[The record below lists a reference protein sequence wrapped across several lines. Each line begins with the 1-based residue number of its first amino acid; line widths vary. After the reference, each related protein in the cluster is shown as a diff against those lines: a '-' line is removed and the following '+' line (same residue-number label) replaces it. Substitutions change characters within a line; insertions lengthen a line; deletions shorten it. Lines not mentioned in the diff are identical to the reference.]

1 MEPRTQA
8 IDTTTWSATLRAIGR
23 VHSPFVEALGTPV
36 QNYAAQ
42 SHAGGLTNLDGT
54 QPHAVTDV
62 RGGRGTLEVFP
73 EWTDALQDMEG
84 CPRIWILFWVHR
96 AAPTRTKVRP
106 YRDTTE
112 RGLFSTR
119 APARPNP
126 IGISCVKLLGV
137 SDRFVHVAELDALD
151 GSPLL
156 DIKPYVD
163 GYDCFPGI
171 APAWLGSGS
180 VRHGAMVADGRFED
194 AGR

>member
-1 MEPRTQA
+1 MELDSRDD
-8 IDTTTWSATLRAIGR
+8 DTTSWKATLQAIGR
-23 VHSPFVEALGTPV
+23 IHSPFVEAHGTPV

-42 SHAGGLTNLDGT
+42 SHAGGLADLAGT
-54 QPHAVTDV
+54 QAHAVTDV

-73 EWTDALQDMEG
+73 RWIEALQDLEG

-96 AAPTRTKVRP
+96 AAPTRTMVLP

-126 IGISCVKLLGV
+126 IGISCVRLLGV

-163 GYDCFPGI
+163 GYDAFPGI
-171 APAWLGSGS
+171 APAWLDSGS
-180 VRHGAMVADGRFED
+180 ARHGAMVADGRFED

>member
-8 IDTTTWSATLRAIGR
+8 IDTTSWSATLRAIGR
-23 VHSPFVEALGTPV
+23 VHSPFVQALGTPV

-42 SHAGGLTNLDGT
+42 SHAGGLTDLDGT

-73 EWTDALQDMEG
+73 EWIDALQDMEG

-96 AAPTRTKVRP
+96 AAPTRTKVLP

-126 IGISCVKLLGV
+126 IGISCVRLLGV
-137 SDRFVHVAELDALD
+137 SDRFVHVAELDALH

-163 GYDCFPGI
+163 GYDSFPGI
-171 APAWLGSGS
+171 APAWLDSRS